1 MSFVLSIL
9 FYSNSFDFCIAALSD
24 VNSMIDFNDG
34 NDSNR
39 FGSRRQSSL
48 SSSSVCPYASDSLC
62 DDDYD
67 YNDEGEFNFH
77 DDYDLEDEKLDSCD
91 DDDFNS
97 RRYNLRRLLH
107 QQKLF
112 LSQPSIS
119 PPPSDACT
127 NNNKKYVFTFYMLTN
142 CLSIMYNIT
151 FFNYNISNAMIF
163 YLS

>member
-1 MSFVLSIL
+1 
-9 FYSNSFDFCIAALSD
+9 
-24 VNSMIDFNDG
+24 MIDFNDG

-97 RRYNLRRLLH
+97 GHYNLHRLLH

-112 LSQPSIS
+112 LSQPSTS
-119 PPPSDACT
+119 NACT
-127 NNNKKYVFTFYMLTN
+127 NNNNKKYVFKFYMLTK
-142 CLSIMYNIT
+142 CSSIMYKII
-151 FFNYNISNAMIF
+151 FFKYYISNVIF
-163 YLS
+163 YLSRN